1 MKKQIINKLVGFAI
15 DTFDLIKFY
24 NYFVKDKSN
33 LSFKTFVEILKK
45 LKK

>member
-1 MKKQIINKLVGFAI
+1 MKKQLLNGLVNFAI

-24 NYFVKDKSN
+24 NYFVKDKSA
-33 LSFKTFVEILKK
+33 LPFKTFVEILKK